1 MMIGETVRKLRERKG
16 LSQAE
21 LGKMV
26 GASQQNIAQLES
38 NEVKQPRYLSALA
51 KALGLSIDK
60 LYSMAE
66 GGDNIQPPPLHLVRE
81 DNATEYKSSQIRKDF
96 IESYASLSEEDLDLV
111 KDYIQFLLWK
121 RDQR

>member
-1 MMIGETVRKLRERKG
+1 MIGETVRKLRERKG

-38 NEVKQPRYLSALA
+38 NEVKQPRYLPALA
-51 KALGLSIDK
+51 KALDLSIEK

-66 GGDNIQPPPLHLVRE
+66 GGDDNQPPPPHPVRE
-81 DNATEYKSSQIRKDF
+81 DNAPEYKSPQIRKDF
-96 IESYASLSEEDLDLV
+96 IENFTSLDEEDMALV
-111 KDYIQFLLWK
+111 KDYVQFLLWK
-121 RDQR
+121 RRQR